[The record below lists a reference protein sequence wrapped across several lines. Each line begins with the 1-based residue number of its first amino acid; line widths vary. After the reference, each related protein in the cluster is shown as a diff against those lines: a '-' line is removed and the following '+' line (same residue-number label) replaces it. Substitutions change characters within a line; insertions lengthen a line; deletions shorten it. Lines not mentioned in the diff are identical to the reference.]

1 VVVLG
6 VSEGVREEIKVSSGQ
21 FLGYQTPLQVSMASL
36 WGEKTNLSGPG

>member
-21 FLGYQTPLQVSMASL
+21 FLGYQTLQVSMASL